1 MKKKSSINIYYYSR
15 LRDLQLKQNLA
26 PIRNTL
32 SKAMSGGV
40 KAVSSGRSRLNAFWS
55 DLERS
60 TANEEEHQQKS
71 PVVDQSSTEV
81 ISPLLESTTQQAG
94 KLFSNFSS
102 FLSRKT
108 KEFSQAMEV
117 DKSYY

>member
-1 MKKKSSINIYYYSR
+1 
-15 LRDLQLKQNLA
+15 
-26 PIRNTL
+26 
-32 SKAMSGGV
+32 MSGGV

-55 DLERS
+55 DLERA
-60 TANEEEHQQKS
+60 ANEEGEQ
-71 PVVDQSSTEV
+71 PVTNNEPV
-81 ISPLLESTTQQAG
+81 LETTTQQAG

-117 DKSYY
+117 IYY

>member
-1 MKKKSSINIYYYSR
+1 
-15 LRDLQLKQNLA
+15 LQLKQNLA

-40 KAVSSGRSRLNAFWS
+40 KAVSSGRSRLNAFWG
-55 DLERS
+55 DLERA
-60 TANEEEHQQKS
+60 ANEEETNAS
-71 PVVDQSSTEV
+71 PPV
-81 ISPLLESTTQQAG
+81 LENTQQQAG
-94 KLFSNFSS
+94 RLLSNFSS

-117 DKSYY
+117 NIYEK